1 MAAKKKNENGG
12 RLPLTPEQ
20 KAEMMRRR
28 EARLAVERGE
38 RPPQPLTAE
47 QKKRLERQKKQELK
61 ARQKAQKQAKK
72 KAKRA
77 AKAQAA
83 RQKAQQGGGAPEPRG
98 PGPRQRPTPPGKELP
113 AARMSHSAARRARR
127 KKRIIATVLIL
138 LFIAVGLT
146 LSFTVLFPIDSYR
159 VDGKSTYT
167 EQQLIE
173 ASGLAVGDNIFRFR
187 MSQKAEEMQQK
198 LPYLETIKVRRR
210 LPGTVVFL
218 VEPAEE
224 ALYLP
229 TSEAEGILLSSSMRV
244 LDLTAAPK
252 ESLIK
257 VTGYTA
263 SGPVAGKR
271 VTSGEP
277 EKDTLLKAMFT
288 QVKASGMP
296 ITAMDLSDEYEL
308 TVTYAGRILIRLG
321 TSSQLDYK
329 LSVVAKAIE
338 QGTADG
344 TFTDSSGG
352 TIDASSAGTAYYR
365 P

>member
-1 MAAKKKNENGG
+1 MAPKKKKEGSE

-28 EARLAVERGE
+28 EARLAVQRGE

-47 QKKRLERQKKQELK
+47 QKKRLKQQKKAELK
-61 ARQKAQKQAKK
+61 AKQKAQAQAQKKAQKAAKKQA
-72 KAKRA
+72 AKQR
-77 AKAQAA
+77 
-83 RQKAQQGGGAPEPRG
+83 AQQPVQAQDTGQK
-98 PGPRQRPTPPGKELP
+98 PRQGKEPPG
-113 AARMSHSAARRARR
+113 RISHSAARRARR
-127 KKRIIATVLIL
+127 KKRIIASVLIL
-138 LFIAVGLT
+138 LFIGVGLA

-159 VDGKSTYT
+159 VNGESTYT
-167 EQQLIE
+167 EQQLID
-173 ASGLAVGDNIFRFR
+173 ASGLAIGDNIFRFR
-187 MSQKAEEMQQK
+187 LSEKAEEMQQK

-229 TSEAEGILLSSSMRV
+229 TSESQGVLLSSSLRV

-252 ESLIK
+252 EGLIQ
-257 VTGYTA
+257 VSGYTA
-263 SGPVAGKR
+263 SEPTAGKQ
-271 VTSGEP
+271 VTSGDA
-277 EKDTLLKAMFT
+277 EKDALLKTLLAEIKT
-288 QVKASGMP
+288 SGLP
-296 ITAMDLSDEYEL
+296 ITAADLTDEYEL

-329 LSVVAKAIE
+329 LSVVAKALE

-352 TIDASSAGTAYYR
+352 TIDASNAGTAYYR
-365 P
+365 S